1 MGRED
6 AGRWLDVLDESFGA
20 AIAAAD
26 ESAADDLALSFLQ
39 DLKLTEALRRLGPI
53 AAQVGADPFCA
64 IAELGSDYVV
74 TRDVHPRIVNMER
87 VVFKSDP
94 AGMGPVCR
102 ERSMVGL
109 LRSLARKRVMLRVLR
124 ANAVTVGLLVR
135 AGRDHLG
142 LRTGEQEVLI
152 PLGLV
157 SAITLIEEPTWRF

>member
-1 MGRED
+1 MGRND

-26 ESAADDLALSFLQ
+26 ETAADDLALSFLQ
-39 DLKLTEALRRLGPI
+39 DLKLSEALRRLGPV

-74 TRDVHPRIVNMER
+74 MRDVHPKIVNIER
-87 VVFKSDP
+87 AVFKSDP

-102 ERSMVGL
+102 ERGLVGL

-124 ANAVTVGLLVR
+124 AGEVTEGLLVR

-142 LRTGEQEVLI
+142 LRRGENEVLI
-152 PLGLV
+152 PLNLV
-157 SAITLIEEPTWRF
+157 SAITLIEEQTWRF